1 MVSVLPLPH
10 LLEAWPVFR
19 RETMTAPGPLALLSL
34 VLSLSLALS
43 MIAPKPS
50 GFSSTKA
57 GKSAILERTRS
68 LIEQSALIVA
78 LPIEGVTK
86 EQVDEL
92 RKKLPKGTRASVVK
106 NSLMGIAITDTPFAA
121 MNKDRGIKGENMF
134 LFIGEGESKESYN
147 VLKSWA
153 KEAKRT
159 EPQFL
164 PRYGALDG
172 ELFSGDRLEAVIN
185 LPTKQELITKIAQGI
200 KAVPTRVGR
209 SVKAVPTKLGRAIG
223 ALKKKMEDEASS

>member
-1 MVSVLPLPH
+1 
-10 LLEAWPVFR
+10 
-19 RETMTAPGPLALLSL
+19 MTSPSPLALLSL
-34 VLSLSLALS
+34 LLSICLALS

-50 GFSSTKA
+50 GYSSTKA
-57 GKSAILERTRS
+57 GKAAVLERTKAM
-68 LIEQSALIVA
+68 IEQSALIVA
-78 LPIEGVTK
+78 LPVEGVTK
-86 EQVDEL
+86 EQIDDL
-92 RKKLPKGTRASVVK
+92 RKKLPKGTKASVVK

-121 MNKDRGIKGENMF
+121 MNRDRGIKGENMF
-134 LFIGEGESKESYN
+134 LFIGEGQSKQSYD

-172 ELFSGDRLEAVIN
+172 ELFKGESLEAVVN

-200 KAVPTRVGR
+200 KAVPVRVGR
-209 SVKAVPTKLGRAIG
+209 SVKAVPSKLGRAIG
-223 ALKKKMEDEASS
+223 AIKKKLEDEASS